1 MSSDE
6 IHQYYS
12 ARAPEYDRVYSKPER
27 QTDLRAIEKWLPSL
41 FAGHS
46 IIEVACGT
54 GYWTQFL
61 APVASE
67 VVAIDASPETLEIAK
82 ERVPA
87 NTVQF
92 QVGDAYKLPS
102 RPEKFSCAFA
112 GFWLSHVPRQSI
124 ENFLHGLHATLQ
136 PGARVVFLDNR
147 YVEGNSTPI
156 SAPDN
161 SGNTYQLRRLQ
172 DGSTHSI
179 LKNFPS
185 ESELRLAVA
194 KSSSQVKFH
203 SWQYYW
209 ALEYVLSQ

>member
-1 MSSDE
+1 MSSEE
-6 IHQYYS
+6 IHRYYS
-12 ARAPEYDRVYSKPER
+12 ARAPEYDRVYAKPER
-27 QTDLRAIEKWLPSL
+27 QADLRAIEQWLPSL

-67 VVAIDASPETLEIAK
+67 VLAMDASPETLVIAK

-87 NTVQF
+87 KTVQF
-92 QVGDAYKLPS
+92 AVGDAYDLPV
-102 RPEKFSCAFA
+102 RDQRFSGAFA
-112 GFWLSHVPRQSI
+112 GFWLSHVPRQRI
-124 ENFLHGLHATLQ
+124 ATFLQGLHETLT
-136 PGARVVFLDNR
+136 PGARVVFLDNL
-147 YVEGNSTPI
+147 YVEGSSTPV
-156 SAPDN
+156 SAPDQ

-172 DGSTHSI
+172 DGSTHGI

-185 ESELRLAVA
+185 ESELRAAVEG
-194 KSSSQVKFH
+194 SSSQVNFH

-209 ALEYVLSQ
+209 ALEYVLS

>member
-1 MSSDE
+1 MSSEE

-12 ARAPEYDRVYSKPER
+12 ARAPEYDRLYSKPER
-27 QTDLRAIEKWLPSL
+27 QADLRAIEHWLPSL
-41 FAGHS
+41 FAGNS

-67 VVAIDASPETLEIAK
+67 VVAIDASPETLAIAK
-82 ERVPA
+82 KRVPA

-92 QVGDAYKLPS
+92 AVGDAYNLS
-102 RPEKFSCAFA
+102 SGSQKFAGAFA

-124 ENFLHGLHATLQ
+124 AAFLQGLHATLN

-147 YVEGNSTPI
+147 FVEGSSTPI
-156 SAPDN
+156 GKPDQ

-172 DGSTHSI
+172 DGSTHRI

-185 ESELRLAVA
+185 ESELRAVVEN
-194 KSSSQVKFH
+194 SSSKVKFH

-209 ALEYVLSQ
+209 ALEYVLS

>member
-6 IHQYYS
+6 IHHYYS
-12 ARAPEYDRVYSKPER
+12 ARAPEYDLVYSKPER
-27 QTDLRAIEKWLPSL
+27 QADLRVIEHWLPSL
-41 FAGHS
+41 FAGQS

-67 VVAIDASPETLEIAK
+67 VVAIDASPETLVIAK
-82 ERVPA
+82 ERVPV
-87 NTVQF
+87 NSVQF
-92 QVGDAYKLPS
+92 AVGDAYDLPI
-102 RPEKFSCAFA
+102 RAQKFSGAFA

-124 ENFLHGLHATLQ
+124 ATFLQGLHATLN

-147 YVEGNSTPI
+147 FVVGSSTPI
-156 SAPDN
+156 SEPDQ

-185 ESELRLAVA
+185 ESELRAMVEN
-194 KSSSQVKFH
+194 SSSQVNFH
-203 SWQYYW
+203 CWQYYW
-209 ALEYVLSQ
+209 ALEYVLS